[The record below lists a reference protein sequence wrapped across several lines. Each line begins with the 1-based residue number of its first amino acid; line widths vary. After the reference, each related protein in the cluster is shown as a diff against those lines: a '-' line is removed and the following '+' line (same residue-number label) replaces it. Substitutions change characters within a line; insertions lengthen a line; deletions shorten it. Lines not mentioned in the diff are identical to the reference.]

1 MRYTLLDGLRGLTI
15 VSMVIYHAVW
25 DMINIF
31 NIMDDEG
38 WKTELFI
45 WQQSICWSFIFL
57 SGFCSRLGSGSIR
70 RGMQVFLWGAVI
82 SALTIV
88 LMPKNGVL
96 FGVLTFIGSAMMIVS
111 LCRRLPMQ
119 ISPVWGFISS
129 LVLFI
134 LLRNTNRGFLGFGS
148 WNLYPL
154 PDSWYDGMFA
164 TYLGFTDGAFSSSD
178 YFSLFTWLFLF
189 LSGYFACSF
198 CKRRNRMQIFC
209 AAVPSSWQYIGR
221 HSLGLYLL
229 HQPVI
234 YGVISAWQYVYSYNG
249 TQ

>member
-1 MRYTLLDGLRGLTI
+1 MRYMLIDGLRGLTI

-31 NIMDDEG
+31 DIMDDEG

-57 SGFCSRLGSGSIR
+57 SGFCSCLGSGRIR

-82 SALTIV
+82 SIITVL
-88 LMPKNGVL
+88 LMPKNSIL
-96 FGVLTFIGSAMMIVS
+96 FGVLTFIGSAMIIVS
-111 LCRRLPMQ
+111 LGKRLLRKV
-119 ISPVWGFISS
+119 SPVWGFIGS
-129 LVLFI
+129 LSLFI
-134 LLRNTNRGFLGFGS
+134 LLRNINKGFLGFGP

-164 TYLGFTDGAFSSSD
+164 TYIGFTDGDFSSGD
-178 YFSLFTWLFLF
+178 YFSLFPWLFLF
-189 LSGYFACSF
+189 LSGYFVCSF
-198 CKRRNRMQIFC
+198 CKKSGCMQIFC
-209 AAVPSSWQYIGR
+209 AAVPSSWQYVGR
-221 HSLGLYLL
+221 HSLKLYLL

-234 YGVISAWQYVYSYNG
+234 YAVISAWQYVYFI
-249 TQ
+249 